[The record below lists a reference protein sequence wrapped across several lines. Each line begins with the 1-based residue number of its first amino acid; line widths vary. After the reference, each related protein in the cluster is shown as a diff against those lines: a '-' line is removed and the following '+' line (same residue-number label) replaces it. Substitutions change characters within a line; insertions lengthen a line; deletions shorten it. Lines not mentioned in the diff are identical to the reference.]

1 VRLGLGRN
9 RRYLYYINATNEKGT
24 KFFVGSVSRFHGWP
38 HTSIATQS
46 VEAIL
51 YRGMTIDA
59 VKAGRFGREKG
70 IVRCS
75 FFGVFLCII
84 VFSFSASPGDR
95 SGKTAQ
101 TEQLTQG
108 IPSRSSDDLT
118 GSQFARYVS
127 NMSSQDREEAILEE
141 ISKGNL
147 PQFLR
152 KLVPVEL
159 HDKLANG
166 QNFTATIFVTP
177 DYLAIG
183 SDSDFLRIP
192 MNLHTAVTIAERFG
206 FILPTRKM
214 VDAIYLQSSYHLM
227 PQPLPA
233 GPQMRSTEYYSTHN
247 EMIENQ
253 MHAIGAPLGALISGD
268 KKDVVM
274 SNRLARYVGRI
285 AIYGWHRGPGQP
297 IQPLST
303 VHGAN
308 YADYSHGIRL
318 ISEWA
323 LVNGKPRSIG
333 QLLQDSATAKVL
345 SDEGPMHLNQD
356 LLAAQVAS
364 AIAVPRGN

>member
-1 VRLGLGRN
+1 M
-9 RRYLYYINATNEKGT
+9 A
-24 KFFVGSVSRFHGWP
+24 
-38 HTSIATQS
+38 
-46 VEAIL
+46 
-51 YRGMTIDA
+51 IDA
-59 VKAGRFGREKG
+59 VKAGRFGRERG
-70 IVRCS
+70 IVGSCLL
-75 FFGVFLCII
+75 GVLLCLN
-84 VFSFSASPGDR
+84 VFSFSATPGDR
-95 SGKTAQ
+95 SGKPVQ

-108 IPSRSSDDLT
+108 IPSRSSDDLS

-127 NMSSQDREEAILEE
+127 KMSSQDREEAVLEE

-147 PQFLR
+147 PEFLR
-152 KLVPVEL
+152 KLVPVKL
-159 HDKLANG
+159 HCELANG
-166 QNFTATIFVTP
+166 QNLTATIFVTP

-214 VDAIYLQSSYHLM
+214 VDAIYLQSSYQLM

-247 EMIENQ
+247 QMIENQ
-253 MHAIGAPLGALISGD
+253 VHAMGAPLGALISGD

-274 SNRLARYVGRI
+274 SNRLATYVGRI

-308 YADYSHGIRL
+308 YEDYSHGIRL

-323 LVNGKPRSIG
+323 LMNGRLESIR
-333 QLLQDSATAKVL
+333 QLLQDPATAKVL
-345 SDEGPMHLNQD
+345 SDEGPIHVSMD
-356 LLAAQVAS
+356 LLAAQVGS
-364 AIAVPRGN
+364 AIAVPRSN

>member
-1 VRLGLGRN
+1 MKV
-9 RRYLYYINATNEKGT
+9 
-24 KFFVGSVSRFHGWP
+24 VSALRHC
-38 HTSIATQS
+38 STQRS
-46 VEAIL
+46 LLVIFICL
-51 YRGMTIDA
+51 
-59 VKAGRFGREKG
+59 V
-70 IVRCS
+70 
-75 FFGVFLCII
+75 
-84 VFSFSASPGDR
+84 VFSVSASPDDR
-95 SGKTAQ
+95 TGASIKP
-101 TEQLTQG
+101 EQLTRG
-108 IPSRSSDDLT
+108 IPARTTQDLT
-118 GSQFARYVS
+118 GSQFAQYVS
-127 NMSSQDREEAILEE
+127 KMNAQEREQAILEE

-147 PQFLR
+147 PEFLR
-152 KLVPVEL
+152 KLVPVDLQCEL
-159 HDKLANG
+159 PNG
-166 QNFTATIFVTP
+166 HSLTATIFVTP

-214 VDAIYLQSSYHLM
+214 VDAIYLQSRYHLN

-247 EMIENQ
+247 HLIEDQ
-253 MHAIGAPLGALISGD
+253 VHAVGAPLGALVSGD

-274 SNRLARYVGRI
+274 SNRLAMNLGRI

-323 LVNGKPRSIG
+323 LVNGKLQSIR
-333 QLLQDSATAKVL
+333 QLLQNPSTASAL
-345 SDEGPMHLNQD
+345 SDEGPIHLNWRV
-356 LLAAQVAS
+356 LAAVQDGFAVA
-364 AIAVPRGN
+364 APNN

>member
-1 VRLGLGRN
+1 MRHC
-9 RRYLYYINATNEKGT
+9 
-24 KFFVGSVSRFHGWP
+24 S
-38 HTSIATQS
+38 TQRS
-46 VEAIL
+46 LLVIFICL
-51 YRGMTIDA
+51 
-59 VKAGRFGREKG
+59 V
-70 IVRCS
+70 
-75 FFGVFLCII
+75 
-84 VFSFSASPGDR
+84 VFSVSASPDDR
-95 SGKTAQ
+95 TGASIKP
-101 TEQLTQG
+101 EQLTRG
-108 IPSRSSDDLT
+108 IPARTTQDLT
-118 GSQFARYVS
+118 GSQFAQYVS
-127 NMSSQDREEAILEE
+127 KMNAQEREQAILEE

-147 PQFLR
+147 PEFLR
-152 KLVPVEL
+152 KLVPVDLQCEL
-159 HDKLANG
+159 PNG
-166 QNFTATIFVTP
+166 HSLTATIFVTP

-214 VDAIYLQSSYHLM
+214 VDAIYLQSRYHLN

-247 EMIENQ
+247 HLIEDQ
-253 MHAIGAPLGALISGD
+253 VHAVGAPLGALVSGD

-274 SNRLARYVGRI
+274 SNRLAMNLGRI

-323 LVNGKPRSIG
+323 LVNGKLQSIR
-333 QLLQDSATAKVL
+333 QLLQNPSTASAL
-345 SDEGPMHLNQD
+345 SDEGPIHLNWRV
-356 LLAAQVAS
+356 LAAVQDGFAVA
-364 AIAVPRGN
+364 APNN

>member
-1 VRLGLGRN
+1 MAIDVVTASRL
-9 RRYLYYINATNEKGT
+9 
-24 KFFVGSVSRFHGWP
+24 
-38 HTSIATQS
+38 
-46 VEAIL
+46 
-51 YRGMTIDA
+51 
-59 VKAGRFGREKG
+59 GREKG
-70 IVRCS
+70 IVGRS
-75 FFGVFLCII
+75 FLGVFLCL
-84 VFSFSASPGDR
+84 VAFSISATPGDR
-95 SGKTAQ
+95 SGKTAEM
-101 TEQLTQG
+101 EQLTRG
-108 IPSRSSDDLT
+108 IPLRSSADLT
-118 GSQFARYVS
+118 GSQFALYVA
-127 NMSSQDREEAILEE
+127 NMNSQDREEAIMEE

-147 PQFLR
+147 PGFLR

-159 HDKLANG
+159 HSKLANG
-166 QNFTATIFVTP
+166 ENLTATIFVTP

-192 MNLHTAVTIAERFG
+192 MNLHTAVTVAERFG

-214 VDAIYLQSSYHLM
+214 VDAIYMQSRYHLT

-253 MHAIGAPLGALISGD
+253 MHAMGAPLGALISGD

-274 SNRLARYVGRI
+274 SNRLAMYVGRI

-323 LVNGKPRSIG
+323 LVNGKLQSIR
-333 QLLQDSATAKVL
+333 QLLQDPATAKVL
-345 SDEGPMHLNQD
+345 SDEGPIHPNLD
-356 LLAAQVAS
+356 LLAAQVGS
-364 AIAVPRGN
+364 AIAVPRSN

>member
-1 VRLGLGRN
+1 ML
-9 RRYLYYINATNEKGT
+9 
-24 KFFVGSVSRFHGWP
+24 
-38 HTSIATQS
+38 HTRIATLWLKRYS
-46 VEAIL
+46 VEVMLLMTLKQVDLAAK
-51 YRGMTIDA
+51 RG
-59 VKAGRFGREKG
+59 VVGRSLF
-70 IVRCS
+70 VL
-75 FFGVFLCII
+75 LCFV
-84 VFSFSASPGDR
+84 VFSLSASPDDR
-95 SGKTAQ
+95 SGKTAR
-101 TEQLTQG
+101 TGPLTQG
-108 IPSRSSDDLT
+108 IPSRSSEDLT
-118 GSQFARYVS
+118 GSQFAQYIS
-127 NMSSQDREEAILEE
+127 KMSSPGREEAILEE

-147 PQFLR
+147 PEFLR

-159 HDKLANG
+159 HGELANG
-166 QNFTATIFVTP
+166 QNLTATIFVTP

-214 VDAIYLQSSYHLM
+214 VDAIYLQSSYHLA

-247 EMIENQ
+247 QMIEGQ
-253 MHAIGAPLGALISGD
+253 MHAMGAPLGALISGD

-274 SNRLARYVGRI
+274 SNRLATYVGRI

-318 ISEWA
+318 ISAWA
-323 LVNGKPRSIG
+323 LVNGKLQSIRR
-333 QLLQDSATAKVL
+333 LLQDPATAKVL
-345 SDEGPMHLNQD
+345 SDEGPINLNLD
-356 LLAAQVAS
+356 LLAAGS
-364 AIAVPRGN
+364 AIAVPQSNYKPFGAIN